1 VNEYF
6 NNYKKMLMV
15 ALDTV
20 DQGSINAVEYQLF
33 HMATHGYPI
42 LVCGNG
48 GSAAIAEHMTCD
60 HTKGVITD
68 THLSP
73 FLIPL
78 QSNVSL
84 CSAIANDIGYD
95 QVFSYQ
101 INAYP
106 NDKKTQFGV
115 LVISSSGNSPNIINA
130 LNAAKQRKIVS
141 IAMVGFDGGKAKEMA
156 DFCIHVKSDN
166 YGIVEDAHQIIMHS
180 MAQSIR
186 VHHATKEAKLK
197 L

>member
-1 VNEYF
+1 MTNYF
-6 NNYKKMLMV
+6 EEYKKLLSD

-20 DQGSINAVEYQLF
+20 DPADVDRFEYQLA
-33 HMATHGYPI
+33 HMARYGYPI

-48 GSAAIAEHMTCD
+48 GSAAITEHMSCD
-60 HTKGVITD
+60 HTKGVAMD
-68 THLSP
+68 TGLMP

-95 QVFSYQ
+95 AVFSKQ
-101 INAYP
+101 IYWFP
-106 NDKKTQFGV
+106 DDKPFGV
-115 LVISSSGNSPNIINA
+115 LVVSSSGNSPNIVNA
-130 LNAAKQRKIVS
+130 LVAARNRGAPTM
-141 IAMVGFDGGKAKEMA
+141 AMVGFDGGEAKKIA
-156 DFCIHVKSDN
+156 NLTLHVKSNN
-166 YGIVEDAHQIIMHS
+166 YGIVEDAHQILMHS

-186 VHHATKEAKLK
+186 IRHCTKDHKLK

>member
-1 VNEYF
+1 MSEYF
-6 NNYKKMLMV
+6 AKYKQMLSE
-15 ALDTV
+15 ALDSV
-20 DQGSINAVEYQLF
+20 DPSSISAMEYQLM
-33 HMATHGYPI
+33 HMGRRGYPI

-48 GSAAIAEHMTCD
+48 GSAAISEHMSCD
-60 HTKGVITD
+60 HTKGVVLD
-68 THLSP
+68 TYLMP

-84 CSAIANDIGYD
+84 CTAIANDIGYD
-95 QVFSYQ
+95 QIFSKQ
-101 INAYP
+101 IEWFP
-106 NDKKTQFGV
+106 NDETPVGL

-130 LNAAKQRKIVS
+130 IHTAKNRGI
-141 IAMVGFDGGKAKEMA
+141 ITMAMVGFDGGRVKEIA
-156 DFCIHVKSDN
+156 DVCVHVKNNN

-186 VHHATKEAKLK
+186 LQHANKDAQLK

>member
-1 VNEYF
+1 MNEYF
-6 NNYKKMLMV
+6 NNYKKMLME
-15 ALDTV
+15 ALDSV
-20 DQGSINAVEYQLF
+20 DQDAINAVEYQLF
-33 HMATHGYPI
+33 HMAKYGYPI

-60 HTKGVITD
+60 HTKGLITD
-68 THLSP
+68 TNLHP

-95 QVFSYQ
+95 QIFSYQ

-106 NDKKTQFGV
+106 NDETPIGV
-115 LVISSSGNSPNIINA
+115 LAISSSGNSPNIINA
-130 LNAAKQRKIVS
+130 LHAAKQRAIVS

-156 DFCIHVKSDN
+156 DLCIHVKSNN
-166 YGIVEDAHQIIMHS
+166 YGVVEDAHQIIMHS
-180 MAQSIR
+180 MAQSLR
-186 VHHATKEAKLK
+186 VKNASKDAKLK